1 MHMCL
6 HIGIK
11 FEWGDS
17 KKGFSAKWLRAH
29 QANKN
34 PLLHSEIR
42 FSMHGIS
49 NWKWLHFY
57 CIASKFSMNR
67 RKERPSI
74 LIFLCYYSR
83 NECWIQQKCWLTGR
97 AMYNKK
103 DKHKM
108 EKNDNLSRL
117 NWFLGNW
124 RKIRRKKMYDNVFA
138 SPRQCDN
145 FWTDWEI
152 SKKTN
157 ESLEFLCTTIW
168 VHMEPH
174 TIWIPISQL
183 TLSNWSTIDYYYSV
197 FTQANRCVIAILVN
211 HVYTNRS

>member
-124 RKIRRKKMYDNVFA
+124 RKIRRKKCMIMFLLHRANVITFEHIEKF
-138 SPRQCDN
+138 PRKRMSHWN
-145 FWTDWEI
+145 FCAQR
-152 SKKTN
+152 S
-157 ESLEFLCTTIW
+157 EFTWNRTQY
-168 VHMEPH
+168 EF
-174 TIWIPISQL
+174 Q
-183 TLSNWSTIDYYYSV
+183 SV
-197 FTQANRCVIAILVN
+197 N
-211 HVYTNRS
+211 